1 MRKKWPPYFLVL
13 LHSTIRNPATK
24 SCFLK
29 KKFRC
34 FTPILAHYD
43 VYLCNIFF
51 KPDFIEYGPKDTTSS
66 QLQTH
71 CHYVFNLGFT
81 LIYRRKVVP
90 TICFTKKMLKLLAEK
105 RKQSLKPKGRLL
117 LLLLLSTTTLVLNRK
132 LQPHIFHLYW
142 QMLRKFY
149 RCV

>member
-1 MRKKWPPYFLVL
+1 MRKKWPSYHIFCFLVFEVIIQ
-13 LHSTIRNPATK
+13 HFFWKTFSQF
-24 SCFLK
+24 S
-29 KKFRC
+29 
-34 FTPILAHYD
+34 PILGHCV

-51 KPDFIEYGPKDTTSS
+51 KPDFIEYGPKDTTWS

-90 TICFTKKMLKLLAEK
+90 TPICFTKKMLKLLAEK

-117 LLLLLSTTTLVLNRK
+117 SFSTYIITKPKITTTYFSSILANATQFL
-132 LQPHIFHLYW
+132 
-142 QMLRKFY
+142 
-149 RCV
+149 

>member
-1 MRKKWPPYFLVL
+1 MRKKWSSYFLFFSL
-13 LHSTIRNPATK
+13 WGNHTTRFFEK
-24 SCFLK
+24 HFLN
-29 KKFRC
+29 FP
-34 FTPILAHYD
+34 PILAHCV

-51 KPDFIEYGPKDTTSS
+51 KPDFIEYGPKDTTWS

-117 LLLLLSTTTLVLNRK
+117 SFSTYIITKPKITTTYFSSILANATQFL
-132 LQPHIFHLYW
+132 
-142 QMLRKFY
+142 
-149 RCV
+149 